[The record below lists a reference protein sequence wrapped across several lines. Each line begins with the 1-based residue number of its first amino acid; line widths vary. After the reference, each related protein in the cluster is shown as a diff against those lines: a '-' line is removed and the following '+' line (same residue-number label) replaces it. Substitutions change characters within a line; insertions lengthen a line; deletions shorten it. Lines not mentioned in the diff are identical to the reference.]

1 MQIKLIR
8 KAFTDQVDL
17 LHLNAQA
24 TKMHTPYAAA
34 NHPTLN
40 TATFTEPNRRQ
51 GTEDNTAPKREK
63 REEECATM
71 AALVFLKKT
80 QLLKGERRQGQFCH
94 F

>member
-1 MQIKLIR
+1 M
-8 KAFTDQVDL
+8 TT
-17 LHLNAQA
+17 A
-24 TKMHTPYAAA
+24 TV
-34 NHPTLN
+34 N
-40 TATFTEPNRRQ
+40 TGTFTFTEPNRRQ

-94 F
+94 FQRMLVAPAMLLGAPSNSL